1 MGSNLFRAALARQN
15 DERPPVWFMRQA
27 GRYHSHYRKLRER
40 HSFIELCKR
49 PEIATEVTMGPVD
62 AFDFDAAILFSDLLF
77 PLEVMGMPLDYTPGP
92 ALGWYLSQPADLARF
107 NGNGAGV
114 DGLAFQAQALRAI
127 RAQLPN
133 SKGLIGFVGG
143 PLTLFFYAAEGAHK
157 GKLASARAGLIDGR
171 YAGFCERL
179 TPLLAQNMAQQWN
192 ADIDC
197 LAILD
202 TVAGEL
208 APEEFADYVVP
219 QLGALL
225 REFQRLCPDGKV
237 LYYSKGTDARHWRQ
251 LRGLALAGIGIDWR
265 SSMVEALA
273 EFGDRWAIQGNF
285 DPEALLLPEADFLRA
300 AESFFA
306 PLRELPPALR
316 RGWICGLG
324 HGVLPSTPERH
335 VQVFIDLQREA
346 FA

>member
-1 MGSNLFRAALARQN
+1 MTNLFRAALARQN
-15 DERPPVWFMRQA
+15 EGRPPVWFMRQA

-40 HSFIELCKR
+40 HSFIDLCKR
-49 PEIATEVTMGPVD
+49 PEIATEVTLGPIE

-92 ALGWYLSQPADLARF
+92 TLGWYLSQPADLARF
-107 NGNGAGV
+107 DGNGA
-114 DGLAFQAQALRAI
+114 DASPLAFQAQALRGI

-143 PLTLFFYAAEGAHK
+143 PLTLFYYAAEGAHQ
-157 GKLASARAGLIDGR
+157 GKLREAQAGLIDGR

-179 TPLLAQNMAQQWN
+179 LPLLARNMAQQWS

-202 TVAGEL
+202 TGAGEL
-208 APEEFADYVVP
+208 SPDEFARHVVP
-219 QLGALL
+219 QLAALL
-225 REFQRLCPDGKV
+225 KEFHRLCPDGSV
-237 LYYSKGTDARHWRQ
+237 IYYSRGTDARHWRQ
-251 LRGLALAGIGIDWR
+251 LRVLALSGIGIDWR
-265 SSMVEALA
+265 TPIVEALE
-273 EFGDRWAIQGNF
+273 EFADQWAIQGNF
-285 DPEALLLPEADFLRA
+285 DPQALLLPEADFLRA

-306 PLRELPPALR
+306 PIRALPAALR

-324 HGVLPSTPERH
+324 HGVLPATPERH
-335 VQVFIDLQREA
+335 VQVFIDLQREL
-346 FA
+346 FS